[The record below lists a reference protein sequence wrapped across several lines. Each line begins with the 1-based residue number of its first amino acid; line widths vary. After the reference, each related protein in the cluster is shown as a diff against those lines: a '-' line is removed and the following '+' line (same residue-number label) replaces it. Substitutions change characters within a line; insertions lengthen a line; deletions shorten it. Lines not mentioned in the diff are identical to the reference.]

1 MVSGCFAAP
10 PQKKTHMISSWGH
23 SQKIRFSFEYRIRLS
38 PDELAGFWFKMSDWL
53 INLKLFSFFPYTLNL
68 TLLQVPGSL
77 NVFVLIL
84 VMYGYFFGMFCAFVD
99 KRTIVFCSGLFG
111 WLVVSNLVFGLP
123 AYIHTTNCGP
133 HLTHCFYLSWTTR
146 ADWIWLLFHV
156 HTWRPRI
163 NIYSNTY
170 IYTYIYIYILY
181 YVLLY
186 IYIIIIFFL
195 LCIYYFMYYYLYY
208 IYIHCYIYIL
218 FTYIIII
225 YIYTIIY
232 VIIRIYIYIHVYA
245 LWLLFIIIIIHF
257 HNWFY
262 YYFLIY
268 YYI

>member
-163 NIYSNTY
+163 NIYSNIY
-170 IYTYIYIYILY
+170 IYTYIYYIMY
-181 YVLLY
+181 YY
-186 IYIIIIFFL
+186 IYIYYYYFYYVYIILCIIIY
-195 LCIYYFMYYYLYY
+195 I
-208 IYIHCYIYIL
+208 IYIHCYIYIYYL
-218 FTYIIII
+218 PISLL

-232 VIIRIYIYIHVYA
+232 VIIIYTCIC
-245 LWLLFIIIIIHF
+245 FMIIIH
-257 HNWFY
+257 Y
-262 YYFLIY
+262 YNYSLS
-268 YYI
+268 